1 MSTSQ
6 ELELEGQALYKQ
18 ASVKFNEPG
27 RRTAEEHANIRQMMD
42 DAGALMSQSKTM
54 AELEEA
60 ITGTESKMHRPEET
74 NTLPKKGNPWQSF
87 GSFLS
92 AIHGTAAYGNWNPQ
106 LKESYIKVDDD
117 PTPGFDIKNMGWV
130 GAMRGASG
138 AREVKDLTEA
148 VGADGGFT
156 VIPEYRN
163 QLMAL
168 TEFMRFVRSRAMVIP
183 MRARQITLPTLDQ
196 TGSTS
201 GVANLYGGVIPKW
214 TAEAASK
221 EETQPAFRQMEIIAH
236 KLICYTEASD
246 ELLADSAIGLETLL
260 STLFGGAI
268 ANEEEWAFINGS
280 GAGQPLGIVSAGCGV
295 TIRHARAAAGAI
307 GINDVFNLLSHF
319 MGQSPIWLAYQ
330 STMPQILSMNGPAG
344 NPSYVWIG
352 NGRDAM
358 PTTLMGF
365 PVYFIE
371 NCSTLGNEG
380 DLILADWSKYVIG
393 DRQTTTVDA
402 SKHFRFQNDLTAWRA
417 VHRVGG
423 RPWLSAPLTLR
434 DGTTE
439 VSPFCLLNDAVGS

>member
-1 MSTSQ
+1 MSTSK
-6 ELELEGQALYKQ
+6 ELELEAQALYKA

-27 RRTAEEHANIRQMMD
+27 RRTQEEHNNVRKMMD
-42 DAGALMSQSKTM
+42 DAAVLMSESKTM

-60 ITGTESKMHRPEET
+60 INGTESKMHMPDE
-74 NTLPKKGNPWQSF
+74 NTVPKKTNPWQSF
-87 GSFLS
+87 GHFLH
-92 AIHGTAAYGNWNPQ
+92 AIHGTAAYGNWNAQ
-106 LKESYIKVDDD
+106 LKDSYVKVDDD

-130 GAMRGASG
+130 KALRGASG
-138 AREVKDLTEA
+138 ERKDLTEA

-156 VIPEYRN
+156 VFPEYRS

-201 GVANLYGGVIPKW
+201 GVANIYGGVIPKW

-260 STLFGGAI
+260 TTLFGGAI

-280 GAGQPLGIVSAGCGV
+280 GAGQPLGIVSPGCGV
-295 TIRHARAAAGAI
+295 TIRHNRAAANAI

-319 MGQSPIWLAYQ
+319 MGNTPIWLAHQ

-358 PTTLMGF
+358 PTTLMGY
-365 PVYFIE
+365 PIYFIE
-371 NCSTLGNEG
+371 NCATLGTEG

-402 SKHFRFQNDLTAWRA
+402 SKHFRFQNDLTSWRA

-439 VSPFCLLNDAVGS
+439 VSPFVILDDTIGS